1 MSLKNK
7 MLALALGVTA
17 SFSVATAQDAP
28 AAPVAEND
36 GTSGLQIGIGI
47 SYRNFHKANFR
58 GRAGGSYSGWYA
70 DGEIATLQ
78 PGAPDLEEILPSG
91 SIASYEYNVINASW
105 SGSTGNAGYNFTD
118 KIAPILSASYAFY
131 FKDSITLSAVAN
143 FQYNMLDASERGGQV
158 SNQSDVTMLAF
169 RYGTNPV
176 SIAETGSSTSSF
188 MSASSKYKF
197 DMDLYTL
204 DLGLRMDF
212 AVSEQMDLFVAAGP
226 SVSYADMD
234 SSFRGGLYGN
244 NTALATFRASDS
256 SEDWVFGYYA
266 SAGAA
271 FWFNEQIGASLE
283 ARYDGAFEDAETQL
297 VTQSLDTWGAAVKL
311 LYRF

>member
-36 GTSGLQIGIGI
+36 GTSGLQLGIGI

-58 GRAGGSYSGWYA
+58 ANNAGSYSGWYENG
-70 DGEIATLQ
+70 DIATLQ
-78 PGAPDLEEILPSG
+78 PGAPDLEKILPSG
-91 SIASYEYNVINASW
+91 SIASYQYNVINASW

-143 FQYNMLDASERGGQV
+143 FQYNMLDASERGGQAGG
-158 SNQSDVTMLAF
+158 NDATILAF
-169 RYGTNPV
+169 RYGTEPV
-176 SIAETGSSTSSF
+176 TSAPTASSSTSF

-212 AVSEQMDLFVAAGP
+212 AVSEQMNLFVAAGP

-297 VTQSLDTWGAAVKL
+297 VTQSLDTWGAALKL

>member
-36 GTSGLQIGIGI
+36 GTSGLQLGIGI

-58 GRAGGSYSGWYA
+58 ANNAGSYSGWYENG
-70 DGEIATLQ
+70 DIATLQ
-78 PGAPDLEEILPSG
+78 PGAPDLEKILPSG
-91 SIASYEYNVINASW
+91 SIASYQYNVINASW

-143 FQYNMLDASERGGQV
+143 FQYNMLDASERGGQAGG
-158 SNQSDVTMLAF
+158 NDATILAF
-169 RYGTNPV
+169 RYGTEPV
-176 SIAETGSSTSSF
+176 TSAPTASSSTSF

-212 AVSEQMDLFVAAGP
+212 AVSEQMNLFVAAGP

>member
-58 GRAGGSYSGWYA
+58 ANNAGSYSGWYENG
-70 DGEIATLQ
+70 DIATLQ

-143 FQYNMLDASERGGQV
+143 FQYNMLDASERGGQAGG
-158 SNQSDVTMLAF
+158 NDATILAF
-169 RYGTNPV
+169 RNGTDPV
-176 SIAETGSSTSSF
+176 TSAPTASSSTSF